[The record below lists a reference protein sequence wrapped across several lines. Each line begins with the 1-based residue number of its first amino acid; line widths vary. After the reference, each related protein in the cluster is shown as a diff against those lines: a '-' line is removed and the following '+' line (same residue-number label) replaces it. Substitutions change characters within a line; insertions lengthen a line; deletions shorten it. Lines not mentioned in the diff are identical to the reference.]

1 MVGTWNCLFKGGWNS
16 RAYEIGTTALAIG
29 IPLTLDYFFN
39 PVGFWHAMGV
49 LFG

>member
-1 MVGTWNCLFKGGWNS
+1 MFSHNKTVDDAASWAVIW
-16 RAYEIGTTALAIG
+16 AG
-29 IPLTLDYFFN
+29 ILTLDYFFN